1 MSNQNRRNKEY
12 FLRTI
17 FYSLSDGVVI
27 ADSEGR
33 PMLLNPSAERMLGVS
48 GKNLDPTKWTTVCGC
63 YLPDKIT
70 PYPPDRMPLARA
82 ARGQEILDELIFV
95 RNSQRPSG
103 GWISVDARPVM
114 DNTGSI
120 CGGVGVFR
128 DISGRENAEQK
139 IKLMERLSRALE
151 QTADSVVITDM
162 RGHIEYV
169 NQAFETTSGFSRS
182 DVLGRTPRILKSGR
196 HDEEFYRR
204 LWGEIKAGRAFRGTV
219 VNKKKSGE
227 LYWAEQTITP
237 VKDDAGNI
245 THFVSVLKDITELLQ
260 KKEREVEMR
269 LAREVQQ
276 QYYKAAASVPGFDIA
291 GVACPADE
299 TGGDYFDFINMPD
312 GCLCV
317 VIGDVSGHGIS
328 SALVMAELRAYL
340 RSFATTCSDVG
351 KILTQ
356 TNRALEVDL
365 EEGRFV
371 TLLLICLD
379 PKTRVMTYA
388 SAGHE
393 PGYLLGSSGD
403 IDFVFEAT
411 GPPLG
416 IFPDTSFPSGKAQR
430 MESGQLV
437 LLLTDGVFDSLAGDD
452 TKFLADG
459 AIEYVNAHRHEHA
472 RQIAEGLC
480 EKCKSHAGNQFPK
493 DDVTS
498 VILKTE

>member
-1 MSNQNRRNKEY
+1 
-12 FLRTI
+12 
-17 FYSLSDGVVI
+17 
-27 ADSEGR
+27 
-33 PMLLNPSAERMLGVS
+33 
-48 GKNLDPTKWTTVCGC
+48 
-63 YLPDKIT
+63 
-70 PYPPDRMPLARA
+70 
-82 ARGQEILDELIFV
+82 
-95 RNSQRPSG
+95 
-103 GWISVDARPVM
+103 
-114 DNTGSI
+114 
-120 CGGVGVFR
+120 
-128 DISGRENAEQK
+128 
-139 IKLMERLSRALE
+139 
-151 QTADSVVITDM
+151 
-162 RGHIEYV
+162 
-169 NQAFETTSGFSRS
+169 
-182 DVLGRTPRILKSGR
+182 
-196 HDEEFYRR
+196 
-204 LWGEIKAGRAFRGTV
+204 
-219 VNKKKSGE
+219 
-227 LYWAEQTITP
+227 
-237 VKDDAGNI
+237 
-245 THFVSVLKDITELLQ
+245 
-260 KKEREVEMR
+260 
-269 LAREVQQ
+269 
-276 QYYKAAASVPGFDIA
+276 VPGFDIA

>member
-1 MSNQNRRNKEY
+1 MNRQRRDKD
-12 FLRTI
+12 FILRTI

-33 PMLLNPSAERMLGVS
+33 PMLLNPSAEKLLGVN
-48 GKNLDPTKWTTVCGC
+48 GKTLDPTKWTTSCGC
-63 YLPDKIT
+63 YLPDKVT

-82 ARGQEILDELIFV
+82 ARGQEIIDELIFV
-95 RNSQRPSG
+95 RNSEMPSG
-103 GWISVDARPVM
+103 GWISVDARPVI
-114 DNTGSI
+114 DKTGSI

-128 DISGRENAEQK
+128 DISGREKEKQK
-139 IKLMERLSRALE
+139 IKHMERLSRALE

-169 NQAFETTSGFSRS
+169 NQAFETTSGFSQS
-182 DVLGRTPRILKSGR
+182 DVLGQTPRILKSGR
-196 HDEEFYRR
+196 HDEEFYHR
-204 LWGEIKAGRAFRGTV
+204 LWCEIKAGRAFRGTV
-219 VNKKKSGE
+219 VNKKKTGE

-237 VKDDAGNI
+237 IKDEAGNI

-260 KKEREVEMR
+260 KKEQEVEMR

-276 QYYKAAASVPGFDIA
+276 QYYKATTSVPGFDIA
-291 GVACPADE
+291 GAACPADE

-328 SALVMAELRAYL
+328 SALVMAEMRAYL

-351 KILTQ
+351 KILTRV
-356 TNRALEVDL
+356 NRALEDDL
-365 EEGRFV
+365 YEGRFV
-371 TLLLICLD
+371 TLLLICLN

-393 PGYLLGSSGD
+393 PGYLLGNSGN

-416 IFPDTSFPSGKAQR
+416 VIPDTEFPSGKAPR
-430 MESGQLV
+430 LESGQLI
-437 LLLTDGVFDSLAGDD
+437 LLLTDGVFDSLADDD
-452 TKFLADG
+452 TEFLADG
-459 AIEYVNAHRHEHA
+459 AIEYVNEHRHEPA
-472 RQIAEGLC
+472 RRIAEGLC
-480 EKCKSHAGNQFPK
+480 EKCKSHSGNQFPK

-498 VILKTE
+498 VILKVE